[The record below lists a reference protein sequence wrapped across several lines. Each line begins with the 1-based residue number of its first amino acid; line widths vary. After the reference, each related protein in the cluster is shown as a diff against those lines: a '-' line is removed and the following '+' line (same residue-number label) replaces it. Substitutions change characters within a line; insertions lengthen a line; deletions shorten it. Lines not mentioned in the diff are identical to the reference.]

1 MILTLLSALVSI
13 ILVVKLLF
21 WTDTHRQES
30 RWFYRV
36 LLYVVVLYSARHVIN
51 LLFDP
56 TYQPSMWRVFLHLT
70 LFVAGAFMKPQY
82 LPWNHK

>member
-1 MILTLLSALVSI
+1 MNLTILSAIVSMILVA
-13 ILVVKLLF
+13 KLLF

-51 LLFDP
+51 LVLDP
-56 TYQPSMWRVFLHLT
+56 TYQPSLWRVYLHLT
-70 LFVAGAFMKPQY
+70 LFAVGAFMKPHY
-82 LPWNHK
+82 LPGNRK